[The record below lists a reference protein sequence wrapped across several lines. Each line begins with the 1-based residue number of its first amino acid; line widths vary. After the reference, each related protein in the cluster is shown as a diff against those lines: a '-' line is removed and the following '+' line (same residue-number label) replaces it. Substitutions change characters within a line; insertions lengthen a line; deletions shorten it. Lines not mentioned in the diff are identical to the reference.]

1 MPTFIT
7 TVQFTEQGAKTIRDT
22 FERATTFEA
31 AAKKLGVKVTGL
43 YWTLGSFDG
52 MIILEAPDEATA
64 AAVLLHASSMGN
76 VRTQTVR
83 AFGPA
88 EMQKI
93 LALMPR

>member
-1 MPTFIT
+1 MATYIT
-7 TVQFTEQGAKTIRDT
+7 TVQFTEQGARAIRETYD
-22 FERATTFEA
+22 RAAAFEA

-52 MIILEAPDEATA
+52 LVILEAPDEATA
-64 AAVLLHASSMGN
+64 AAALLHAASTGN

-88 EMQKI
+88 EIQRI
-93 LALMPR
+93 LALLPT